1 MSGSIL
7 DDNIRDVQ
15 TGNCCNYVKHV
26 TLIVIGDSLL
36 TNKQAQFITMQSQM
50 DEPVLVNPD
59 PNFRLFCQHVEIW
72 HFR

>member
-1 MSGSIL
+1 MSASIL
-7 DDNIRDVQ
+7 DDNIRNVQ
-15 TGNCCNYVKHV
+15 TGNCCNYVKRV
-26 TLIVIGDSLL
+26 TLTALGDRL

-59 PNFRLFCQHVEIW
+59 PNFRLFCQHVKIW